1 MDDTLLKIKSKIT
14 TLGKR
19 LKPPLTETDVA
30 AFESKHGV
38 RLPEGY
44 RQFLLEVGNGGA
56 GPPSYGVVPLGTGPS
71 STDKP
76 WTEYWEQLPDI
87 CKPVPFTKS
96 WVWEGGDESDG

>member
-1 MDDTLLKIKSKIT
+1 MDDTSLKIKSKLK

-19 LKPPLTETDVA
+19 LNPPLTENEMA

-56 GPPSYGVVPLGTGPS
+56 GPPGYGVVPLGTGPS
-71 STDKP
+71 RAQARALSR
-76 WTEYWEQLPDI
+76 QR
-87 CKPVPFTKS
+87 
-96 WVWEGGDESDG
+96 